1 MACAV
6 GLRHPTIMTYSLPM
20 ILKAIVSNQIA
31 RFAPGLYVKLTGQTG
46 RGDSTT
52 ETAADIAQ
60 YFRQCVIDYLDTLV
74 IPQDERA
81 SFLQDKAVLE
91 YGPGDIPGV
100 ALLLVAYGA
109 RKVYC
114 VDRFPLVSI
123 SSKNL
128 DVIHRL
134 ANMLG
139 ESERQRFDQ
148 CFKNPRAPEE
158 GFNSEY
164 IEYLV
169 RPNGLSGLQGE
180 IDIVLS
186 RAVLE
191 HVNDLEATFGD
202 MVRAMKPGALAV
214 HQVDLRSHG
223 LHVSNPLDF
232 LSPPSWLWQLMHS
245 HKGVPNRW
253 RADRYEQIVRQIEV
267 ECRRFEPTGRFEA
280 EHVRTLRPQLDAA
293 FANTGEDR
301 LAWQGFWLVFVKQA
315 EGSAA

>member
-1 MACAV
+1 
-6 GLRHPTIMTYSLPM
+6 MTYSLPM
-20 ILKAIVSNQIA
+20 ILKAIASNQIA

-46 RGDSTT
+46 RGDSST

-60 YFRQCVIDYLDTLV
+60 YFSQCVIDYLDTLG

-81 SFLQDKAVLE
+81 TFLQDKVVLE

-100 ALLLVAYGA
+100 ALLLIAYGA

-123 SSKNL
+123 ASKNL
-128 DVIHRL
+128 GVIHQL
-134 ANMLG
+134 AGTLG
-139 ESERQRFDQ
+139 ATERQRFDQ
-148 CFKNPRAPEE
+148 CFKNPQAPEE
-158 GFNSEY
+158 GFNPDR

-180 IDIVLS
+180 VDIVLS

-191 HVNDLEATFGD
+191 HVNDLDATFDD
-202 MVRAMKPGALAV
+202 MMRAMKPEAVAV

-232 LSPPSWLWQLMHS
+232 LAPPNWLWQLMHS

-253 RADRYEQIVRQIEV
+253 RADCYEQIIHRLTVELITFRPTVKFDQSLVTSIRPTLAASYRQASDE
-267 ECRRFEPTGRFEA
+267 
-280 EHVRTLRPQLDAA
+280 Q
-293 FANTGEDR
+293 
-301 LAWQGFWLVFVKQA
+301 LAWQGFWLAFRKTKTDA
-315 EGSAA
+315 

>member
-1 MACAV
+1 M
-6 GLRHPTIMTYSLPM
+6 IM
-20 ILKAIVSNQIA
+20 KAIASNQIA

-46 RGDSTT
+46 RGDSAT
-52 ETAADIAQ
+52 ETSADIAQ
-60 YFRQCVIDYLDTLV
+60 YFRQCVTDYLDTLD
-74 IPQDERA
+74 IPSNGRA
-81 SFLQDKAVLE
+81 DFLQDKVVLE

-123 SSKNL
+123 ASKNL
-128 DVIHRL
+128 DVIHQL
-134 ANMLG
+134 ANMLS

-148 CFKNPRAPEE
+148 CFKNPQAPEE
-158 GFNSEY
+158 GFNSER

-169 RPNGLSGLQGE
+169 RPNGVSDLQGE
-180 IDIVLS
+180 VDIVLS

-191 HVNDLEATFGD
+191 HVNDLDATFKD
-202 MVRAMKPGALAV
+202 MKAAMKKGAVSV

-232 LSPPSWLWQLMHS
+232 LTPPMWLWQLMHS

-253 RADRYEQIVRQIEV
+253 RADRYETIVERLGV
-267 ECRRFEPTGRFEA
+267 ERMVFRPT
-280 EHVRTLRPQLDAA
+280 TLYVTEQVATIRPLLPAA
-293 FANTGEDR
+293 FRHVSDEQMS
-301 LAWQGFWLVFVKQA
+301 WQGFWLAFRKNAKHSNQVLERQ
-315 EGSAA
+315 

>member
-1 MACAV
+1 
-6 GLRHPTIMTYSLPM
+6 MTYSIPT
-20 ILKAIVSNQIA
+20 IVKAIASNQIA
-31 RFAPGLYVKLTGQTG
+31 RFAPGLYVKITGQTG
-46 RGDSTT
+46 RGDSAT

-60 YFRQCVIDYLDTLV
+60 YFRQCVVDYLDTLS
-74 IPQDERA
+74 IPQGERA
-81 SFLQDKAVLE
+81 SYLQDKVVLE

-123 SSKNL
+123 ASKNL
-128 DVIHRL
+128 GVIHQL
-134 ANMLG
+134 AGMLG
-139 ESERQRFDQ
+139 ETERQRFNQ
-148 CFKNPRAPEE
+148 CFKNPQALEE

-169 RPNGLSGLQGE
+169 RPNGLSGLQGKV
-180 IDIVLS
+180 DIVLS

-191 HVNDLEATFGD
+191 HVNDLDATFDD
-202 MVRAMKPGALAV
+202 MVRAMKPDALAV

-232 LSPPSWLWQLMHS
+232 LSPPHWLWQLMHS

-253 RADRYEQIVRQIEV
+253 RADRYSQILSRHGFHSDIFRPTDKYSAEVVSAQRKQLAAPFRHLDDEQ
-267 ECRRFEPTGRFEA
+267 
-280 EHVRTLRPQLDAA
+280 LS
-293 FANTGEDR
+293 
-301 LAWQGFWLVFVKQA
+301 WQGLWLVFRNKCNHA
-315 EGSAA
+315 

>member
-1 MACAV
+1 
-6 GLRHPTIMTYSLPM
+6 MTYSLPK
-20 ILKAIVSNQIA
+20 ILKAIATNQVA
-31 RFAPGLYVKLTGQTG
+31 RFAPGLYIKLTGQTG
-46 RGDSTT
+46 RGDSST

-60 YFRQCVIDYLDTLV
+60 YFSQCLDEYLDTLS
-74 IPQDERA
+74 IPQGERA
-81 SFLQDKAVLE
+81 SFLQDKVVLE

-128 DVIHRL
+128 DVIHQL
-134 ANMLG
+134 ANMLS

-148 CFKNPRAPEE
+148 CFKNQKVPEE
-158 GFNSEY
+158 GFNSDR

-169 RPNGLSGLQGE
+169 RPNGASGLQSE
-180 IDIVLS
+180 VDIVLS

-191 HVNDLEATFGD
+191 HVNDLDTTFDD
-202 MVRAMKPGALAV
+202 MVQAMKPGALAV

-232 LSPPSWLWQLMHS
+232 LSPPNWLWQLMHS

-253 RADRYEQIVRQIEV
+253 RADRYEQIIQRIDV
-267 ECRRFEPTGRFEA
+267 ELIAFKPTVLFDQSLVSSIRR
-280 EHVRTLRPQLDAA
+280 A
-293 FANTGEDR
+293 FATPFRLVSDEQ
-301 LAWQGFWLVFVKQA
+301 LAWQGFWLAFSKA
-315 EGSAA
+315 DIHA

>member
-1 MACAV
+1 
-6 GLRHPTIMTYSLPM
+6 MTYSLPM
-20 ILKAIVSNQIA
+20 ILKAIASNQIA

-46 RGDSTT
+46 RGDSAT

-60 YFRQCVIDYLDTLV
+60 YFSQCVVDYLDTLG
-74 IPQDERA
+74 IPQNEKA
-81 SFLQDKAVLE
+81 NFLQDKVVLE

-100 ALLLVAYGA
+100 ALLLVAHGA

-123 SSKNL
+123 ASKNL
-128 DVIHRL
+128 GVIHQL
-134 ANMLG
+134 AGMLG
-139 ESERQRFDQ
+139 ATERRRFDQ
-148 CFKNPRAPEE
+148 CFKNPQAPEE
-158 GFNSEY
+158 GFNPDH

-180 IDIVLS
+180 VDIVLS

-191 HVNDLEATFGD
+191 HVNDLDATFDD

-223 LHVSNPLDF
+223 LHVANPLDF
-232 LSPPSWLWQLMHS
+232 LSPPNWLWQLMHS

-253 RADRYEQIVRQIEV
+253 RADRYAAIMHRLGIQPIVYR
-267 ECRRFEPTGRFEA
+267 PTEKYPATVVAAQRAKIAAPF
-280 EHVRTLRPQLDAA
+280 RQLDD
-293 FANTGEDR
+293 ER
-301 LAWQGFWLVFVKQA
+301 LSWQGLWLVFRNERKHA
-315 EGSAA
+315 